1 MKPTSAY
8 QRQPSSAPALPGP
21 IIEADWL
28 ATQQRASAAVRIVDL
43 RDRMSYDEGHLPGAV
58 WLDRTALSSTRPDH
72 SVTLVPAALFAA
84 LIGRLGI
91 TAGMPVVAY
100 DDVWGMHAA
109 RLVWALW
116 RYGHPQAAVLSG
128 GAESWLQ
135 AGRTLTRG
143 ALLTYPQPFAV
154 ASDGAQRADMLWL
167 AAHQG
172 DRQLLLLDVRGAHE
186 YAAGHLPGARHWEW
200 SIATPVGSWA
210 MLRPADELRAELQ
223 AAGITLE
230 RRIVTY
236 CSSGSRAAHTY
247 LLLRSLG
254 YPEVRV
260 LDDAWRARLWERRTL

>member
-1 MKPTSAY
+1 MNPTSAY

-28 ATQQRASAAVRIVDL
+28 ATQQRASAAIRIVDL
-43 RDRMSYDEGHLPGAV
+43 RDRQSYDEGHLPGAV

-72 SVTLVPAALFAA
+72 SVTLVPAEIFTRLM
-84 LIGRLGI
+84 GWLGI
-91 TAGMPVVAY
+91 TTGMPVVAY

-109 RLVWALW
+109 RLVWALR

-128 GAESWLQ
+128 GIESWLQ
-135 AGRTLTRG
+135 AGRTLICG
-143 ALLTYPQPFAV
+143 ALLAYPQPFVV
-154 ASDGAQRADMLWL
+154 AADGSQRADMVWL

-200 SIATPVGSWA
+200 STATPVGSWA
-210 MLRPADELRAELQ
+210 MRRPVDELRAELQ
-223 AAGITLE
+223 AAGITPE

-260 LDDAWRARLWERRTL
+260 LDDAWRARLWERRTP